1 MPCGIDTSV
10 LYEPTGQKVK
20 WSGHYIRQ
28 ILTAYRSSWRK
39 GYVERL
45 MGSIRGE
52 GLDHLII
59 INEAHLREI
68 LHGYIRHY
76 NPKRTHLG
84 INRGSPETREVQADR
99 EIDMLTRELDL
110 RTLPSHGKPRSGG
123 GILSVGTTIYS
134 LGSRLAAS

>member
-1 MPCGIDTSV
+1 MPCGIDTRV

-28 ILTAYRSSWRK
+28 ILTAYRSPWRK

-68 LHGYIRHY
+68 LQGYIRYY
-76 NPKRTHLG
+76 NAQRTHLG
-84 INRGSPETREVQADR
+84 VYNDSPEPREVQAEG
-99 EIDMLTRELDL
+99 EID
-110 RTLPSHGKPRSGG
+110 K
-123 GILSVGTTIYS
+123 
-134 LGSRLAAS
+134 AAVVNGLHHCYFRKAA